1 MNPQIMYIKMIMKKC
16 EEVKM
21 LPRRRDAALAVP
33 YKTDEFTDSSE
44 EKKSQ
49 KQKKFT
55 SASLKDKYFK
65 L

>member
-1 MNPQIMYIKMIMKKC
+1 MKKYK
-16 EEVKM
+16 EVKT

-33 YKTDEFTDSSE
+33 YKTDEFTDPS
-44 EKKSQ
+44 SQ

>member
-1 MNPQIMYIKMIMKKC
+1 MKKC

-33 YKTDEFTDSSE
+33 YKTDEFIDSSE
-44 EKKSQ
+44 EKKIS
-49 KQKKFT
+49 KAKKFT
-55 SASLKDKYFK
+55 SSSLKDKYFK